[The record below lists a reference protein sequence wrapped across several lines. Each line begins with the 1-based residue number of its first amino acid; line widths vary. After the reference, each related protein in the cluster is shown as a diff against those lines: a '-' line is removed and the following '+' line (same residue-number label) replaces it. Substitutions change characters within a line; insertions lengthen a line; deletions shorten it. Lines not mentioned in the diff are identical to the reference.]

1 VQLQRWGLLDQA
13 VSDGAPPIRSVLFER
28 YDAEL
33 AALRLTVKEK
43 AGVDHMLAPRRY
55 SLDDILVSAA
65 VHAGAT
71 LLDRTTCKGVL
82 RDSSGRVC
90 GVVVVR
96 ADGSREELRS
106 SWVVGADG
114 VRSRMAGLL
123 GAETIEAYEPSG
135 SCFYTYVDGV
145 DWDGFEFHLGD
156 NAFAGVFPTND
167 DAACVWLMQPHR
179 APGALLTADTSRV
192 VAWVATLEEKVPR
205 LASRVRSGNV
215 RGRLRGSVGL
225 PNHVRQAWGAGW
237 ALVGDAGYH
246 RDPIT
251 GHGITDAFRDAELL
265 AEALDG
271 ALCDAA
277 NADGWLA
284 QYQATRDAA
293 IAEIFALTRALGAF
307 PASEQFAAL
316 QAELSRALEAE
327 AQWLAERTRVD
338 AMSSSTRRRAL
349 C

>member
-1 VQLQRWGLLDQA
+1 MTASHDVVVVGARCAGAATALLLARAGHDVVLVDRATFPSDANSTHSLVRGGVVQLQRWGLLDQA

-33 AALRLTVKEK
+33 AALRLTIKEK

-65 VHAGAT
+65 VSAGAT

-156 NAFAGVFPTND
+156 NAFAGVFPTMTTRP
-167 DAACVWLMQPHR
+167 V
-179 APGALLTADTSRV
+179 
-192 VAWVATLEEKVPR
+192 
-205 LASRVRSGNV
+205 SG
-215 RGRLRGSVGL
+215 
-225 PNHVRQAWGAGW
+225 
-237 ALVGDAGYH
+237 
-246 RDPIT
+246 
-251 GHGITDAFRDAELL
+251 
-265 AEALDG
+265 
-271 ALCDAA
+271 
-277 NADGWLA
+277 
-284 QYQATRDAA
+284 
-293 IAEIFALTRALGAF
+293 
-307 PASEQFAAL
+307 
-316 QAELSRALEAE
+316 
-327 AQWLAERTRVD
+327 
-338 AMSSSTRRRAL
+338 
-349 C
+349 